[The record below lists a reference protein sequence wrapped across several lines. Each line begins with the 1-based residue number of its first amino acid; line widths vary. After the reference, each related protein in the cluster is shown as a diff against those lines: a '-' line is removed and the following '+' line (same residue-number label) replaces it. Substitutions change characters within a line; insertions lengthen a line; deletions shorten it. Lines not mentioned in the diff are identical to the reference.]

1 MGIGSRLAVT
11 AVIVAALPVSAPVAG
26 AAVKNGRYKGT
37 DISFRVKKNR
47 ISNLKIVN
55 THSCQALGSPGL
67 PDGEV
72 RQITVPGTFK
82 LSKRGTFNTSRHIGD
97 YGEIQDI
104 SMGWRGRIRGGRAKM
119 AVSTQYS
126 YTKYVVPEG
135 RFSIVRCFGNVNLK
149 AKRQ

>member
-1 MGIGSRLAVT
+1 M
-11 AVIVAALPVSAPVAG
+11 
-26 AAVKNGRYKGT
+26 
-37 DISFRVKKNR
+37 
-47 ISNLKIVN
+47 N

-82 LSKRGTFNTSRHIGD
+82 LSERGTFNTSRYIGD

-104 SMGWRGRIRGGRAKM
+104 SMGWRGRIRGGSATM

-126 YTKYVVPEG
+126 YTKYVAPEG
-135 RFSIVRCFGNVNLK
+135 FKVVRCFGNVNLK